1 MGGSDSGMKNG
12 KSIAKKAGYG
22 IFLVSVSVIMLL
34 PIYYLLVT
42 TFKTPAEA
50 VASPLGLPVHFTFDN
65 YAKAIEA
72 MNYGQAFK
80 NNMIITVTSVLFL
93 IVFASMAAY
102 VIARSE
108 QKLFKVMYSVFLV
121 GLIIPFQ
128 VSIIPLYKIIS
139 GVNLMNTHLGVIL
152 VNVFCIN
159 LPLSI
164 FLMRGFINTVPQ
176 ELEEAALIDGCGT
189 FQCFWR
195 IIFPLLK
202 PIVSTVAILNTLAI
216 WNDFMTPLLFL
227 QSSEKQVLLQQV
239 YRNVGAFSTDW
250 TSFFPML
257 VMATLPLVIFYFI
270 MQRQIIEGVVAGA
283 VKG

>member
-1 MGGSDSGMKNG
+1 MGRSDSGIMKKN
-12 KSIAKKAGYG
+12 SLAKKIGYSV
-22 IFLVSVSVIMLL
+22 FLIIVSVIMLL

-50 VASPLGLPVHFTFDN
+50 VASPLGFPVHFTFDN

-72 MNYGQAFK
+72 MNYGQALK
-80 NNMIITVTSVLFL
+80 NNLIITVVSVLFL
-93 IVFASMAAY
+93 VIFASMAAY
-102 VIARSE
+102 VIARS
-108 QKLFKVMYSVFLV
+108 KSRLFRFMYSVFLV

-139 GVNLMNTHLGVIL
+139 GVDLMNTHLGVIL

-202 PIVSTVAILNTLAI
+202 PIVSTVAILNTLSI

-239 YRNVGAFSTDW
+239 YRNVGPFSTDW

-257 VMATLPLVIFYFI
+257 VMATLPLVIFYLI
-270 MQRQIIEGVVAGA
+270 MQKQIIEGVVAGA

>member
-1 MGGSDSGMKNG
+1 MKKQNTL
-12 KSIAKKAGYG
+12 KKTGYG
-22 IFLVSVSVIMLL
+22 IFLAVISLIMLL

-50 VASPLGLPVHFTFDN
+50 VASPLGFPKHFTFGN
-65 YAKAIEA
+65 YIKAIEA
-72 MNYGQAFK
+72 MNYGQALK
-80 NNMIITVTSVLFL
+80 NNLIITVVSVLCL
-93 IVFASMAAY
+93 VIFASMASY
-102 VIARSE
+102 VVARSRKKIF
-108 QKLFKVMYSVFLV
+108 QVMYSIFLV

-128 VSIIPLYKIIS
+128 ISIIPLYKIIS
-139 GVNLMNTHLGVIL
+139 GVNLMNTHTGVIL
-152 VNVFCIN
+152 VDVFCIN

-164 FLMRGFINTVPQ
+164 FLMRGFINTVPL

-189 FQCFWR
+189 FQCFWK

-202 PIVSTVAILNTLAI
+202 PIVSTVAILDALAI

-239 YRNVGAFSTDW
+239 YKNVGPFSTDW

-257 VMATLPLVIFYFI
+257 VMATLPLVIFYLI
-270 MQRQIIEGVVAGA
+270 MQKQIIEGVVAGA

>member
-1 MGGSDSGMKNG
+1 MILRNLF
-12 KSIAKKAGYG
+12 KKLGYG
-22 IFLVSVSVIMLL
+22 ILLFAVSMVMLM
-34 PIYYLLVT
+34 PIYYLMVT

-50 VASPLGLPVHFTFDN
+50 VASPLGIPREFTFDN
-65 YAKAIEA
+65 YIKAIKA
-72 MNYGQAFK
+72 MNFSQAFM
-80 NNMIITVTSVLFL
+80 NNLIIAVTSVIFL
-93 IVFASMAAY
+93 VVFASMSAY
-102 VIARSE
+102 VIARSKR
-108 QKLFKVMYSVFLV
+108 KLFQFMYFIFMV

-128 VSIIPLYKIIS
+128 ISIIPLYKIIS
-139 GVNLMNTHLGVIL
+139 GLNLMNTHPGVIL
-152 VNVFCIN
+152 VDVFCIN

-164 FLMRGFINTVPQ
+164 FLFRGFVNTVPM
-176 ELEEAALIDGCGT
+176 ELEEAALLDGCGT

-227 QSSEKQVLLQQV
+227 QSPKKQVLLQQV
-239 YRNVGAFSTDW
+239 YRNVGPFSTDW

-257 VMATLPLVIFYFI
+257 VMATAPLVLFYLI
-270 MQRQIIEGVVAGA
+270 MQKQVIDGVVAGA

>member
-1 MGGSDSGMKNG
+1 MMG
-12 KSIAKKAGYG
+12 KKILKKTGYG
-22 IFLVSVSVIMLL
+22 IFLIAISLIMII

-42 TFKTPAEA
+42 TFKSPAEA
-50 VASPLGLPVHFTFDN
+50 AASPLGFPVKFTFDN

-80 NNMIITVTSVLFL
+80 NNLIITVVSVVFL
-93 IVFASMAAY
+93 IVFASMSAY
-102 VIARSE
+102 VIARS
-108 QKLFKVMYSVFLV
+108 KKKIFKFMNAVFMV

-128 VSIIPLYKIIS
+128 ISIIPLYKMLAA
-139 GVNLMNTHLGVIL
+139 VDLMNTHTAVIL
-152 VNVFCIN
+152 VDVFCIN

-164 FLMRGFINTVPQ
+164 FLMRGFIHTVPI

-189 FQCFWR
+189 FRCFWK
-195 IIFPLLK
+195 IVFPLLK
-202 PIVSTVAILNTLAI
+202 PIISTVAILDILAI
-216 WNDFMTPLLFL
+216 WNDFMTPLLLL

-239 YRNVGAFSTDW
+239 YKNVGPFSTDW

-257 VMATLPLVIFYFI
+257 VMSTLPLVIFYLVL
-270 MQRQIIEGVVAGA
+270 QKQVIEGVVAGA

>member
-1 MGGSDSGMKNG
+1 MKQR
-12 KSIAKKAGYG
+12 SIPKKIGYW
-22 IFLVSVSVIMLL
+22 IFLAAVSLIMLL

-42 TFKTPAEA
+42 TFKSPAEA
-50 VASPLGLPVHFTFDN
+50 VASPLGLPTHITFDN
-65 YAKAIEA
+65 YVKAIEV
-72 MNYGQAFK
+72 MNYGQALK
-80 NNMIITVTSVLFL
+80 NNLVITITSVVFL
-93 IVFASMAAY
+93 VVFASMAAY
-102 VIARSE
+102 VVARS
-108 QKLFKVMYSVFLV
+108 KKKIFSVMYSVFLV

-128 VSIIPLYKIIS
+128 ISIIPLYKIIS
-139 GVNLMNTHLGVIL
+139 GMNLMNTHMGVIL
-152 VNVFCIN
+152 VDVFCIN

-164 FLMRGFINTVPQ
+164 FLMRGFISTVPL

-202 PIVSTVAILNTLAI
+202 PIVATVAILDTLAI

-239 YRNVGAFSTDW
+239 YRNVGPFSTDW

-257 VMATLPLVIFYFI
+257 VMATLPLVIFYLI
-270 MQRQIIEGVVAGA
+270 MQKQIIEGVVAGA